1 MTDYNEIWLQSMDI
15 LINKKIES
23 IRFDETINAV
33 IINANRAEY
42 GEYTVSTGAASFKAY
57 SNDAKYV
64 LNDKVMVTIPQG
76 NYDNTKFII
85 GKQPS
90 KENQNKPLSY
100 VSPMTQIIDLT
111 GNLIDGEHF
120 KGLIANSNEEE
131 VELWHA
137 ENLNYLGYDR
147 LGLQAQFRTYLSD
160 LNTSSGNYGL
170 AAIINFDT
178 GNENTDF
185 SKRIELDSSNFFGDP
200 YNFDTYYTQM
210 EVFNIKL
217 FNESFPIKK
226 ISIVA
231 YQKNNFL
238 DYYTNRIEKQE
249 FANIFIKD
257 PFICLGKDTTTFDGD
272 SLHISSDNLKYQ
284 KTEEEQQ
291 RTIEMHWI
299 HKDEESGKIKV
310 VESEDGFL
318 SDYSIQ
324 WYQYKTNAENEDNLA
339 GANWDQLSEEKN
351 KLSITVN
358 LDSTLRN
365 HRFKVL
371 IIQNSDKSV
380 LISSNILEFL
390 NIDEVGDSA
399 TLKNIN
405 ELELVFDDAQNG
417 NYFLYNKAGR
427 LYSNEEV
434 NKEHRLIPY
443 FTQRG
448 EDPTKKFELNVS
460 DCQEIIWQVGTTQ
473 RWVLKEDN
481 TFKEEIYD
489 ENNWRALAENEQNNQ
504 RLMINSFIPIINN
517 DKTYFN
523 YKINSFLIN
532 SHNQNM
538 VKLIIFRDNQYYTAF
553 ANMTFDYMGTSGSDY
568 TVQINWDDVAADLQ
582 KQESESIDDNT
593 LPQNP
598 CLIGNIE
605 VINQYNDKIDLT
617 NKIITASWKF
627 GINNINNSNQD
638 FIYEEEDKSLYYP
651 VWTSLNNGFQPL
663 QDGDNSFYYFTEKNV
678 YDFTNGNYYY
688 YDIENKNFKK
698 ILTEAEAESNII
710 YKKSNPEEDHF
721 KKFSFVQANDKDAIE
736 SMYENENNYH
746 KFFIFDGEN
755 YIVDPYE
762 EFFEAEIYYE
772 PQLNN
777 RIKITSKGLEF
788 KVEKQGEEAKIY
800 IYQPEN
806 QPVNINSYY
815 VLEISIEGI
824 TTYPLVT
831 YEPIPLRNVDNIIIE
846 GASKIR
852 YSTDGNIDYDKNP
865 YVCYLD
871 GIEQNNG
878 IWVYQQYGDTQFSS
892 FDISLQETIKESNLE
907 EGFLKPILVPPSI
920 YTKETALT
928 IVQFKNEDNILW
940 TQPIFLYQD
949 NYPSST
955 LNKWDG
961 KEITTDNDT
970 GTILAQGFAAGRKE
984 YDNTFTGVVLGDW
997 SKTDSDTPITKQTGV
1012 YGFNHGAMSYALKDD
1027 GTAFLGKDGRG
1038 RIYFDGNNAVIKS
1051 ASWRFNKLEGMMID
1065 LDDGI
1070 LDTRS
1075 QNGQIYISPK
1085 NNRLLDIKANDI
1097 SLLYISND
1105 NYYLQTENFNSTS
1118 HSGTKINLK
1127 NGRINSYNL
1136 DLQAFG
1142 QSQNFGTEETP
1153 DERIQR
1159 IRIYSGASSYP
1170 LRIGWAPTSGSSLT
1184 EGFAVT
1190 WNGALKLKGSKEN
1203 AGTITLDSSGN
1214 SNTNP
1219 LMIKKDDDH
1228 QFYVDWNGIMHA
1240 TGAQISGKINAT
1252 EGGSIAGWTINEDNL
1267 YKKSGNY
1274 QIKISSETKDAT
1286 NTDGMGN
1293 VFEVKNGSNY
1303 PFAVKANGILI
1314 ARNADISGKITATS
1328 GTIGNWT
1335 INAPDID
1342 NGSLTKL
1349 GNGGR
1354 VWLGGASYAV
1364 YVNEKKFSVD
1374 YAGNM
1379 TATSGT
1385 IGGINISNSTLS
1397 ASTSGGS
1404 SFTLNSSGYL
1414 QASGASI
1421 SGSVNIYGG
1430 SITINK
1436 NGSENFKVTSSG
1448 DLTAHS
1454 ATIYGTINANTYKMK
1469 NSNNTY
1475 TQFYIQP
1482 LKVLTNITFHND
1494 GRIKSIDTATVNF
1507 ISTGSVSFSYSGGGG
1522 GGGCF
1527 IAGTKILMANGSYKN
1542 IEDIKENDLIIS
1554 YDEINNKFV
1563 IDKVIKLLIHHNT
1576 SQLMTLI
1583 LKDGTKIKSTLSHPF
1598 LTTNGWKTIDLN
1610 MAFKEHSIL
1619 CQKIK
1624 IGDILVGQNHNS
1636 KITDILYENCPIN
1649 YDTYNIFVK
1658 KYHTYIA
1665 NNYIV
1670 HNAVVIA
1677 KN

>member
-33 IINANRAEY
+33 IINADRAEY
-42 GEYTVSTGAASFKAY
+42 GEYTVSTGAASFKVY

-170 AAIINFDT
+170 AAIIDFDT

-200 YNFDTYYTQM
+200 YNFDAYYTQM

-238 DYYTNRIEKQE
+238 DYYTNRVEEQE
-249 FANIFIKD
+249 FDNIFIKD
-257 PFICLGKDTTTFDGD
+257 PFICLGKDTATFDGD

-291 RTIEMHWI
+291 RTIEMYWI
-299 HKDEESGKIKV
+299 HRDEESGKIKV
-310 VESEDGFL
+310 VEPEDGFL

-417 NYFLYNKAGR
+417 NYFLYNKTGR

-460 DCQEIIWQVGTTQ
+460 DCQEIIWQVGATQ

-504 RLMINSFIPIINN
+504 RLMINSFIPIISN

-532 SHNQNM
+532 SRNQNM

-568 TVQINWDDVAADLQ
+568 TVQINWNDVAADLQ

-663 QDGDNSFYYFTEKNV
+663 QDGNNDFYYFTEKNV
-678 YDFTNGNYYY
+678 NNFIDGNYYY

-698 ILTEAEAESNII
+698 ILTKVEAESNII
-710 YKKSNPEEDHF
+710 YKKSNPGEDHF

-831 YEPIPLRNVDNIIIE
+831 YESIPLRNVDNIIIE

-865 YVCYLD
+865 YVCYLN

-878 IWVYQQYGDTQFSS
+878 IWIYQQYGNTQFSS

-1070 LDTRS
+1070 LDTRN
-1075 QNGQIYISPK
+1075 QNGQVYISPK
-1085 NNRLLDIKANDI
+1085 NDRLLDVKANNT
-1097 SLLYISND
+1097 SLLYVSND
-1105 NYYLQTENFNSTS
+1105 DYYLQTENFNSTS

-1142 QSQNFGTEETP
+1142 QSQNFGTET
-1153 DERIQR
+1153 RIQR
-1159 IRIYSGASSYP
+1159 IRINSGASSYP
-1170 LRIGWAPTSGSSLT
+1170 LRIGWAPISGSALK
-1184 EGFAVT
+1184 ENFAVT
-1190 WNGALKLKGSKEN
+1190 WEGKLIASD
-1203 AGTITLDSSGN
+1203 AD
-1214 SNTNP
+1214 
-1219 LMIKKDDDH
+1219 
-1228 QFYVDWNGIMHA
+1228 
-1240 TGAQISGKINAT
+1240 ISGKINAG
-1252 EGGSIAGWTINEDNL
+1252 EGNIAGWQINEDNL
-1267 YKKSGNY
+1267 LKTSGNY

-1293 VFEVKNGSNY
+1293 VFEIKNGSKY
-1303 PFAVKANGILI
+1303 PFAVKANGSII
-1314 ARNADISGKITATS
+1314 ATSGEIGGWRISPGMGLERTISVSDSPDGKKYDVVVRSNPWGYNSQTNSFSPNEDNSNFGNGYAFAVYKSDSPLFYVNYKGLLYAKNADISGKI
-1328 GTIGNWT
+1328 
-1335 INAPDID
+1335 
-1342 NGSLTKL
+1342 
-1349 GNGGR
+1349 
-1354 VWLGGASYAV
+1354 
-1364 YVNEKKFSVD
+1364 
-1374 YAGNM
+1374 

-1507 ISTGSVSFSYSGGGG
+1507 ISTGSVSFSYSGG

>member
-33 IINANRAEY
+33 IINADKAEY

-85 GKQPS
+85 GKQSS

-131 VELWHA
+131 VELWRA

-170 AAIINFDT
+170 AAIIDFDT

-226 ISIVA
+226 MSIVA

-238 DYYTNRIEKQE
+238 DYYTNRIEEQE
-249 FANIFIKD
+249 FVNIFIKD
-257 PFICLGKDTTTFDGD
+257 PFICLGKDTTTFEGD

-291 RTIEMHWI
+291 RTIEMYWI
-299 HKDEESGKIKV
+299 HRDEESGKIKV

-390 NIDEVGDSA
+390 NIDEIGDSA

-405 ELELVFDDAQNG
+405 ELELVFDDVQNG

-427 LYSNEEV
+427 LYNNEEI
-434 NKEHRLIPY
+434 NKEHKLIPY

-504 RLMINSFIPIINN
+504 RLMINSFIPIISN

-532 SHNQNM
+532 SRNQNM

-568 TVQINWDDVAADLQ
+568 TVQINWNDVAADLQ
-582 KQESESIDDNT
+582 KQESENIDDNT

-605 VINQYNDKIDLT
+605 VIDQYNDKIDLT

-651 VWTSLNNGFQPL
+651 VWTSLNDGFQPL
-663 QDGDNSFYYFTEKNV
+663 QDGNNSFYYFTEKNV

-736 SMYENENNYH
+736 DMYENENNYH

-824 TTYPLVT
+824 TTYPLVA
-831 YEPIPLRNVDNIIIE
+831 YEPIPLRNVNNIIIE

-878 IWVYQQYGDTQFSS
+878 AWVYQQYGNTQSSS

-997 SKTDSDTPITKQTGV
+997 SKTNSDTPIIKQTGV

-1051 ASWRFNKLEGMMID
+1051 ASWRFDKLEGMMID

-1075 QNGQIYISPK
+1075 KNSQVYISP
-1085 NNRLLDIKANDI
+1085 NSNRLLNIQVTKDDGEKKDIFYVGD
-1097 SLLYISND
+1097 SS
-1105 NYYLQTENFNSTS
+1105 YYLKTADYNTTD
-1118 HSGTKINLK
+1118 HTGTYINLK
-1127 NGRINSYNL
+1127 QGQIKSYSL

-1142 QSQNFGTEETP
+1142 TVGSYNGNNYDYTGKLL
-1153 DERIQR
+1153 RLN
-1159 IRIYSGASSYP
+1159 SGAAYYP
-1170 LRIGWAPTSGSSLT
+1170 LKIGTKDNEEFKA
-1184 EGFAVT
+1184 T
-1190 WNGALKLKGSKEN
+1190 WDGALILKSNKIEEIN
-1203 AGTITLDSSGN
+1203 NQVKNYYINLDSSGN
-1214 SNTNP
+1214 DDYPLAIGTN
-1219 LMIKKDDDH
+1219 LTKNQREFWVKWD
-1228 QFYVDWNGIMHA
+1228 GTLHA
-1240 TGAQISGKINAT
+1240 TGAQIN
-1252 EGGSIAGWTINEDNL
+1252 GSITATSGEIGGWKIDSKTISKQDITSNNKYKVILNSQVSTNFNSDWNYAFGIFSKDQADNDVREITLNYNGKL
-1267 YKKSGNY
+1267 YAK
-1274 QIKISSETKDAT
+1274 
-1286 NTDGMGN
+1286 
-1293 VFEVKNGSNY
+1293 
-1303 PFAVKANGILI
+1303 
-1314 ARNADISGKITATS
+1314 NADISGKITADSGKIGSWNISTDSEQSLSKTKTVSNDNS
-1328 GTIGNWT
+1328 GTI
-1335 INAPDID
+1335 
-1342 NGSLTKL
+1342 
-1349 GNGGR
+1349 R
-1354 VWLGGASYAV
+1354 LGGTTYGIN
-1364 YVNEKKFSVD
+1364 VNDKFKVD
-1374 YAGNM
+1374 YSGNM

-1385 IGGINISNSTLS
+1385 FSGNLNAAGGTFKGKLVAASGSFSGDVTANSYKMD
-1397 ASTSGGS
+1397 GD
-1404 SFTLNSSGYL
+1404 SFTVYD
-1414 QASGASI
+1414 I
-1421 SGSVNIYGG
+1421 PI
-1430 SITINK
+1430 IT
-1436 NGSENFKVTSSG
+1436 KVTADG
-1448 DLTAHS
+1448 KMY
-1454 ATIYGTINANTYKMK
+1454 ATRYRVVCAGAAGN
-1469 NSNNTY
+1469 
-1475 TQFYIQP
+1475 QFQVYP
-1482 LKVLTNITFHND
+1482 A
-1494 GRIKSIDTATVNF
+1494 S
-1507 ISTGSVSFSYSGGGG
+1507 
-1522 GGGCF
+1522 GGCF
-1527 IAGTKILMANGSYKN
+1527 IAGTKISMANGLFKN
-1542 IEDIKENDLIIS
+1542 IENIQQNDLIIA
-1554 YDEINNKFV
+1554 YNEDKNNFT
-1563 IDKVIKLLIHHNT
+1563 IGKVLRTKKNNIF
-1576 SQLMTLI
+1576 
-1583 LKDGTKIKSTLSHPF
+1583 TKIVKIILSNNNIINMTLSHPI
-1598 LTTNGWKTIDLN
+1598 LTTQGWKAIDRN
-1610 MAFKEHSIL
+1610 TAFIEHGIICGKLSIKD
-1619 CQKIK
+1619 QIITQNGIFSIK
-1624 IGDILVGQNHNS
+1624 KLE
-1636 KITDILYENCPIN
+1636 K
-1649 YDTYNIFVK
+1649 YDYNLPVYNFTVD

-1665 NNYIV
+1665 DTCIV
-1670 HNAVVIA
+1670 HNAVVVIPT
-1677 KN
+1677 K

>member
-33 IINANRAEY
+33 ITNADKAEY

-85 GKQPS
+85 GRQPS

-100 VSPMTQIIDLT
+100 VSPMTQIIDLS

-120 KGLIANSNEEE
+120 QGLIANNENEEE
-131 VELWHA
+131 KEFELWSA
-137 ENLNYLGYDR
+137 EGLNYLGYDR

-238 DYYTNRIEKQE
+238 DYYTNRVEEQE
-249 FANIFIKD
+249 FANIFVKD
-257 PFICLGKDTTTFDGD
+257 PFICLGKDTATFDGD

-291 RTIEMHWI
+291 RTIEMYWI
-299 HKDEESGKIKV
+299 HRDEESGKIKV
-310 VESEDGFL
+310 VEPEDGFL

-339 GANWDQLSEEKN
+339 GANWDQLSKEKN

-443 FTQRG
+443 FTQHG

-460 DCQEIIWQVGTTQ
+460 DCQEIIWQVGATQ

-504 RLMINSFIPIINN
+504 RLMINSFTPIISN
-517 DKTYFN
+517 DKTYFS

-532 SHNQNM
+532 SRNQNM
-538 VKLIIFRDNQYYTAF
+538 VRLIIFRDNQYYTAF

-568 TVQINWDDVAADLQ
+568 TVQVHWNDVAADLQ
-582 KQESESIDDNT
+582 KQESESDT
-593 LPQNP
+593 LPKNP

-605 VINQYNDKIDLT
+605 VIDQYKNSIDLT
-617 NKIITASWKF
+617 NKTITASWKF
-627 GINNINNSNQD
+627 GINDINNPNPN

-651 VWTSLNNGFQPL
+651 VWTSLDSGFQPL
-663 QDGDNSFYYFTEKNV
+663 QDYYIDESNNFYYFTEKDI
-678 YDFTNGNYYY
+678 YDFTDGNYYY
-688 YDIENKNFKK
+688 YNIEDKK
-698 ILTEAEAESNII
+698 FEKIVSNTQAELNVI

-721 KKFSFVQANDKDAIE
+721 KKFSFVQVNNKDAVE
-736 SMYENENNYH
+736 GMYESENNYH

-755 YIVDPYE
+755 YIADPYE
-762 EFFEAEIYYE
+762 EFFEAETYYE
-772 PQLNN
+772 PRLNN
-777 RIKITSKGLEF
+777 RVKITSKGLEL
-788 KVEKQGEEAKIY
+788 KVEKQDKEVKVY

-806 QPVNINSYY
+806 QPVNMNSYY
-815 VLEISIEGI
+815 VLEISVEGI

-846 GASKIR
+846 GPSKIR

-878 IWVYQQYGDTQFSS
+878 TWVYQQYGESSSS
-892 FDISLQETIKESNLE
+892 FDISLEETIKESGLE
-907 EGFLKPILVPPSI
+907 GGFLKPRLIPPSI
-920 YTKETALT
+920 YTKETSLT
-928 IVQFKNEDNILW
+928 IAQFKNGDNVLW
-940 TQPIFLYQD
+940 TQPIFLFQD

-997 SKTDSDTPITKQTGV
+997 SKTVSDTPITKQTGV

-1027 GTAFLGKDGRG
+1027 GTAFFGKDGRG
-1038 RIYFDGNNAVIKS
+1038 RICLDGNNATIKS
-1051 ASWRFNKLEGMMID
+1051 ASWRFNKPEGMMID
-1065 LDDGI
+1065 LDDGV
-1070 LDTRS
+1070 LQTRNS
-1075 QNGQIYISPK
+1075 NYAVKLAPGSFEMEPLTENGNTIK
-1085 NNRLLDIKANDI
+1085 LNTNGNTLFDIKKGNK
-1097 SLLYISND
+1097 SLINIGS
-1105 NYYLQTENFNSTS
+1105 NYYLQSEDFSTTQNAE
-1118 HSGTKINLK
+1118 SGTKIDLT
-1127 NGRINSYNL
+1127 NGKITSYNL
-1136 DLQAFG
+1136 DLTGYNIKDNIKRIIQIN
-1142 QSQNFGTEETP
+1142 SKGTYEN
-1153 DERIQR
+1153 D
-1159 IRIYSGASSYP
+1159 YP
-1170 LRIGWAPTSGSSLT
+1170 LRIGVA
-1184 EGFAVT
+1184 
-1190 WNGALKLKGSKEN
+1190 N
-1203 AGTITLDSSGN
+1203 N
-1214 SNTNP
+1214 SNFLVKWDGT
-1219 LMIKKDDDH
+1219 LIAKEAD
-1228 QFYVDWNGIMHA
+1228 
-1240 TGAQISGKINAT
+1240 ISGKITAG
-1252 EGGSIAGWTINEDNL
+1252 EGDIAGWQINEDNL
-1267 YKKSGNY
+1267 LKTSGNY
-1274 QIKISSETKDAT
+1274 QIKISSKTTDI
-1286 NTDGMGN
+1286 NNQNDGMGN
-1293 VFEVKNGSNY
+1293 VFEVKDGSNY
-1303 PFAVKANGILI
+1303 PFAVKANGTLI
-1314 ARNADISGKITATS
+1314 ARNAEIIGNITATSGEIGGWKIDSKTISKQDTTSNNKYKVILNSQVSTNFNSDWNYAFGIFSKDQADNDVREITLNYNGKLYAKNADISGKITANS
-1328 GTIGNWT
+1328 GTIGSWNIST
-1335 INAPDID
+1335 DSER
-1342 NGSLTKL
+1342 SLSKTK
-1349 GNGGR
+1349 N
-1354 VWLGGASYAV
+1354 
-1364 YVNEKKFSVD
+1364 
-1374 YAGNM
+1374 
-1379 TATSGT
+1379 SGT
-1385 IGGINISNSTLS
+1385 IRLGGTDYGIYVNGKFKVDY
-1397 ASTSGGS
+1397 SGKM
-1404 SFTLNSSGYL
+1404 TAN
-1414 QASGASI
+1414 
-1421 SGSVNIYGG
+1421 SGS
-1430 SITINK
+1430 
-1436 NGSENFKVTSSG
+1436 FSG
-1448 DLTAHS
+1448 DVT
-1454 ATIYGTINANTYKMK
+1454 ANTYKMDGDNFTVYDIPIITK
-1469 NSNNTY
+1469 VTADGKMY
-1475 TQFYIQP
+1475 ATRYRVVCAGAAGEQFQVYP
-1482 LKVLTNITFHND
+1482 
-1494 GRIKSIDTATVNF
+1494 S
-1507 ISTGSVSFSYSGGGG
+1507 SS
-1522 GGGCF
+1522 GCF
-1527 IAGTKILMANGSYKN
+1527 IAGTKISMANGTFKFIEN
-1542 IEDIKENDLIIS
+1542 IQKNDLVIA
-1554 YDEINNKFV
+1554 YDESRNNFV
-1563 IDKVIKLLIHHNT
+1563 IGKVLRTKKNNIF
-1576 SQLMTLI
+1576 
-1583 LKDGTKIKSTLSHPF
+1583 TKIVKIVLSNNNIINMTLSHPI
-1598 LTTNGWKTIDLN
+1598 LTTQGWKAIDCDT
-1610 MAFKEHSIL
+1610 AFIEHGVVCGKLSIKD
-1619 CQKIK
+1619 QIMT
-1624 IGDILVGQNHNS
+1624 QNGIFS
-1636 KITDILYENCPIN
+1636 VKKLEK
-1649 YDTYNIFVK
+1649 YDYNLPVYNFTVD

-1665 NNYIV
+1665 DTCIV
-1670 HNAVVIA
+1670 HNAQVVTPT
-1677 KN
+1677 K

>member
-33 IINANRAEY
+33 ITNADKAEY

-57 SNDAKYV
+57 GNDAKYV

-85 GKQPS
+85 GRQPS

-170 AAIINFDT
+170 AAIIYFDT

-249 FANIFIKD
+249 FDNIFIKD
-257 PFICLGKDTTTFDGD
+257 PFICLGKDTATFEGD
-272 SLHISSDNLKYQ
+272 SLHISSDNLKYS

-291 RTIEMHWI
+291 RTIEMYWI
-299 HKDEESGKIKV
+299 HRDEESGKIKV
-310 VESEDGFL
+310 VEPEDGFL

-339 GANWDQLSEEKN
+339 GANWDQLSEGKN
-351 KLSITVN
+351 KLSITVD

-460 DCQEIIWQVGTTQ
+460 DCQEIIWQVGATQ

-481 TFKEEIYD
+481 TFEEEIYD
-489 ENNWRALAENEQNNQ
+489 KNNWRTLTENEQNNQ
-504 RLMINSFIPIINN
+504 RLMINSFIPIISN

-523 YKINSFLIN
+523 YRINSFLIN
-532 SHNQNM
+532 SRNQNM
-538 VKLIIFRDNQYYTAF
+538 VRLIIFRDNQYYTAF

-568 TVQINWDDVAADLQ
+568 TVQVHWNDVAADLQ
-582 KQESESIDDNT
+582 KQESESNT

-605 VINQYNDKIDLT
+605 VIDQYNDKVDLT
-617 NKIITASWKF
+617 NKTITASWKF
-627 GINNINNSNQD
+627 GINDINNSNPN

-651 VWTSLNNGFQPL
+651 VWTSLDNGFQPL
-663 QDGDNSFYYFTEKNV
+663 QDYYIDESNNFYYFTEKDI
-678 YDFTNGNYYY
+678 YDFTDGNYYY
-688 YDIENKNFKK
+688 YNIENKKFEK
-698 ILTEAEAESNII
+698 IVSNTQAELNVI

-721 KKFSFVQANDKDAIE
+721 KKFSFVQVNNKDAVE
-736 SMYENENNYH
+736 GMYESENNYH

-762 EFFEAEIYYE
+762 EFFEAETYYE

-777 RIKITSKGLEF
+777 KVKITSKGLEL
-788 KVEKQGEEAKIY
+788 KIEKQGKEVKVY
-800 IYQPEN
+800 IYQPKN

-815 VLEISIEGI
+815 VLEISVEGI

-846 GASKIR
+846 GPSKIR

-865 YVCYLD
+865 YICYLD

-878 IWVYQQYGDTQFSS
+878 IWIYQQYGNTQSSS
-892 FDISLQETIKESNLE
+892 FDISLEETIKESGLE
-907 EGFLKPILVPPSI
+907 GEFLKPRLIPPSI
-920 YTKETALT
+920 YTKETSLT
-928 IVQFKNEDNILW
+928 IVQFKNGDNVLW
-940 TQPIFLYQD
+940 TQPIFLFQD

-997 SKTDSDTPITKQTGV
+997 SKTVSDTPITKQTGV

-1027 GTAFLGKDGRG
+1027 GTAFFGKDGRG
-1038 RIYFDGNNAVIKS
+1038 RICLDGNNATIKS
-1051 ASWRFNKLEGMMID
+1051 ASWRFNKPEGMMID

-1070 LDTRS
+1070 LQTRNSNYAVKLAPGSFEMEPLTENGNTIKLNTNGDT
-1075 QNGQIYISPK
+1075 
-1085 NNRLLDIKANDI
+1085 LFEIKKGNK
-1097 SLLYISND
+1097 SLINIGS
-1105 NYYLQTENFNSTS
+1105 NYYLQSEDFNTTQNAE
-1118 HSGTKINLK
+1118 SGTKIDLT
-1127 NGRINSYNL
+1127 NGKITSYNL
-1136 DLQAFG
+1136 DLTGYNIEDNVKRVIQIN
-1142 QSQNFGTEETP
+1142 SKGTYEN
-1153 DERIQR
+1153 D
-1159 IRIYSGASSYP
+1159 YP
-1170 LRIGWAPTSGSSLT
+1170 LR
-1184 EGFAVT
+1184 V
-1190 WNGALKLKGSKEN
+1190 GA
-1203 AGTITLDSSGN
+1203 ADN
-1214 SNTNP
+1214 SNFLVKWDGT
-1219 LMIKKDDDH
+1219 LIAKEAD
-1228 QFYVDWNGIMHA
+1228 
-1240 TGAQISGKINAT
+1240 ISGKITAGN
-1252 EGGSIAGWTINEDNL
+1252 GDIAGWQINEDNL
-1267 YKKSGNY
+1267 LKKSGNY
-1274 QIKISSETKDAT
+1274 QIKISSKTTDI
-1286 NTDGMGN
+1286 NDQNDGMGN
-1293 VFEVKNGSNY
+1293 VFEVKDGSNY
-1303 PFAVKANGILI
+1303 PFAVKANGTLI
-1314 ARNADISGKITATS
+1314 ARNAEIIGNITATSGEIGGWKIDSKTISKQDITSNNKYKVILNSQVSTNFNNDWNYAFGIFSKDQTGNDVREITLNYNGKLYAKNADISGKITANS
-1328 GTIGNWT
+1328 GTIGSWNIST
-1335 INAPDID
+1335 DSEK
-1342 NGSLTKL
+1342 SLSKTK
-1349 GNGGR
+1349 N
-1354 VWLGGASYAV
+1354 
-1364 YVNEKKFSVD
+1364 
-1374 YAGNM
+1374 
-1379 TATSGT
+1379 SGT
-1385 IGGINISNSTLS
+1385 IRLGGTDYGIYVNNKFKVDY
-1397 ASTSGGS
+1397 SGKM
-1404 SFTLNSSGYL
+1404 TAN
-1414 QASGASI
+1414 
-1421 SGSVNIYGG
+1421 SGSFSGDVTANSYKMDGDNFTVYDIPI
-1430 SITINK
+1430 IT
-1436 NGSENFKVTSSG
+1436 KVTADGKMYATRYRVVCAGAAGEQFQVYPSS
-1448 DLTAHS
+1448 S
-1454 ATIYGTINANTYKMK
+1454 
-1469 NSNNTY
+1469 
-1475 TQFYIQP
+1475 
-1482 LKVLTNITFHND
+1482 
-1494 GRIKSIDTATVNF
+1494 
-1507 ISTGSVSFSYSGGGG
+1507 
-1522 GGGCF
+1522 GCF
-1527 IAGTKILMANGSYKN
+1527 IAGTKISMANGTFKFIEN
-1542 IEDIKENDLIIS
+1542 IQKNDLVIA
-1554 YDEINNKFV
+1554 YDESRNNFV
-1563 IDKVIKLLIHHNT
+1563 IGKVLRTKKNNIF
-1576 SQLMTLI
+1576 
-1583 LKDGTKIKSTLSHPF
+1583 TKIVKIVLSNNNIINMTLSHPI
-1598 LTTNGWKTIDLN
+1598 LTTQGWKAIDCDT
-1610 MAFKEHSIL
+1610 AFIEHGVVCGKLSIKD
-1619 CQKIK
+1619 QIMTQNGIFSIK
-1624 IGDILVGQNHNS
+1624 KLEKYDYNL
-1636 KITDILYENCPIN
+1636 PI
-1649 YDTYNIFVK
+1649 YNFTVD

-1665 NNYIV
+1665 DTCIV
-1670 HNAVVIA
+1670 HNAQVVTPT
-1677 KN
+1677 K

>member
-33 IINANRAEY
+33 IINADKAEY

-85 GKQPS
+85 GRQPS

-120 KGLIANSNEEE
+120 QGLIANNEEE
-131 VELWHA
+131 KEFELWSA
-137 ENLNYLGYDR
+137 EGLNYLGYDR

-170 AAIINFDT
+170 AAIIGFDT

-249 FANIFIKD
+249 FSNIFVKD
-257 PFICLGKDTTTFDGD
+257 PFICLGKDTATFEGD
-272 SLHISSDNLKYQ
+272 SLHVSSDNLKYS
-284 KTEEEQQ
+284 KTEEKQQ
-291 RTIEMHWI
+291 RIIEMHWI
-299 HKDEESGKIKV
+299 HRDEESGKIKV
-310 VESEDGFL
+310 VEPEDGFL

-351 KLSITVN
+351 KLSITVD

-460 DCQEIIWQVGTTQ
+460 DCQEIIWQVGATQ

-481 TFKEEIYD
+481 TFEEEIYD
-489 ENNWRALAENEQNNQ
+489 ENNWRVLAENEQNNQ
-504 RLMINSFIPIINN
+504 RLMINSFTPVISN

-532 SHNQNM
+532 SRNQNM
-538 VKLIIFRDNQYYTAF
+538 VRLIIFRDNQYYTAF

-568 TVQINWDDVAADLQ
+568 TVQVHWNDVAADLQ
-582 KQESESIDDNT
+582 KQESESDT
-593 LPQNP
+593 LPKNS

-605 VINQYNDKIDLT
+605 VIDQYKNSIDLT
-617 NKIITASWKF
+617 NKTITASWKF
-627 GINNINNSNQD
+627 GINDINNPNPN

-651 VWTSLNNGFQPL
+651 VWTSLDSGFQPL
-663 QDGDNSFYYFTEKNV
+663 QDYYINESNNFYYFTEKDI
-678 YDFTNGNYYY
+678 YDFTDGNYYY
-688 YDIENKNFKK
+688 YNIENKKFEK
-698 ILTEAEAESNII
+698 IVSNTQAELNVI

-721 KKFSFVQANDKDAIE
+721 KKFSFVQVNNKDAVE
-736 SMYENENNYH
+736 GMYESENNYH

-762 EFFEAEIYYE
+762 EFFEAETYYE

-777 RIKITSKGLEF
+777 RVKITSEGLEL
-788 KVEKQGEEAKIY
+788 KVEKQGKEVKVY
-800 IYQPEN
+800 IYQPKN
-806 QPVNINSYY
+806 QPVNMNSYY
-815 VLEISIEGI
+815 VLEISVEGI

-831 YEPIPLRNVDNIIIE
+831 YEPIPLRSVDNIIIE

-865 YVCYLD
+865 YICYLD

-878 IWVYQQYGDTQFSS
+878 IWIYQQYGESSSS
-892 FDISLQETIKESNLE
+892 FDISLEETIKESGLE
-907 EGFLKPILVPPSI
+907 GEFLKPRLIPPSI
-920 YTKETALT
+920 YTKETSLT
-928 IVQFKNEDNILW
+928 IVQFKNGDNILW
-940 TQPIFLYQD
+940 TQPIFLFQD

-997 SKTDSDTPITKQTGV
+997 SKTVSDTPITKQTGV

-1027 GTAFLGKDGRG
+1027 GTAFFGKDGRG
-1038 RIYFDGNNAVIKS
+1038 RICLDGNNATIKS
-1051 ASWRFNKLEGMMID
+1051 ASWRFNKPEGMMID

-1070 LDTRS
+1070 LQTRNSDYAVKLAPGSFEMEPLTENGNTIKLNTNGDT
-1075 QNGQIYISPK
+1075 
-1085 NNRLLDIKANDI
+1085 LFEIKKGNK
-1097 SLLYISND
+1097 SLINIGN
-1105 NYYLQTENFNSTS
+1105 NYYLQSEDFNTTQNAE
-1118 HSGTKINLK
+1118 SGTKIDLT
-1127 NGRINSYNL
+1127 NGKITSYNL
-1136 DLQAFG
+1136 DLTGYNIEDSIKRVIQIN
-1142 QSQNFGTEETP
+1142 SKGTYEN
-1153 DERIQR
+1153 D
-1159 IRIYSGASSYP
+1159 YP
-1170 LRIGWAPTSGSSLT
+1170 LRVGVA
-1184 EGFAVT
+1184 
-1190 WNGALKLKGSKEN
+1190 
-1203 AGTITLDSSGN
+1203 DN
-1214 SNTNP
+1214 SNFLVKWDGT
-1219 LMIKKDDDH
+1219 LIAKEAD
-1228 QFYVDWNGIMHA
+1228 
-1240 TGAQISGKINAT
+1240 ISGKITAG
-1252 EGGSIAGWTINEDNL
+1252 EGDIAGWQINEDNL
-1267 YKKSGNY
+1267 LKTSGNY
-1274 QIKISSETKDAT
+1274 QIKISSKTT
-1286 NTDGMGN
+1286 NDIGTEGMGN
-1293 VFEVKNGSNY
+1293 IFEIKNGSNY
-1303 PFAVKANGILI
+1303 PFAIKANGTILI
-1314 ARNADISGKITATS
+1314 KDGDNTLFKAGSDGVTVNGSITATSGEIGGWTINPKTISKQDTISNNKYKVILNSQVSTDFNSDWNYAFGIFSKDEDEHDVREITLNYNGKLYAKNADISGKITANSGKIGSWNISTDFEHSLYKEKTNS
-1328 GTIGNWT
+1328 GTI
-1335 INAPDID
+1335 
-1342 NGSLTKL
+1342 
-1349 GNGGR
+1349 R
-1354 VWLGGASYAV
+1354 LGGTNYGIN
-1364 YVNEKKFSVD
+1364 VNNGTFTVD
-1374 YAGNM
+1374 YSGKM

-1385 IGGINISNSTLS
+1385 FSGTLNGASGSFSGDVTANTLS
-1397 ASTSGGS
+1397 ATQANGISMNDETFKSRSLTVITEINTS
-1404 SFTLNSSGYL
+1404 
-1414 QASGASI
+1414 
-1421 SGSVNIYGG
+1421 
-1430 SITINK
+1430 
-1436 NGSENFKVTSSG
+1436 
-1448 DLTAHS
+1448 D
-1454 ATIYGTINANTYKMK
+1454 
-1469 NSNNTY
+1469 
-1475 TQFYIQP
+1475 
-1482 LKVLTNITFHND
+1482 D
-1494 GRIKSIDTATVNF
+1494 GRILSMKKGTISFLSTDDISIT
-1507 ISTGSVSFSYSGGGG
+1507 FS
-1522 GGGCF
+1522 GGCF
-1527 IAGTKILMANGSYKN
+1527 IAGTKISMANGVFKN
-1542 IEDIKENDLIIS
+1542 IEDIQKNDLVIA
-1554 YDEINNKFV
+1554 YDESKNNFV
-1563 IDKVIKLLIHHNT
+1563 IGKVLRTKKNNIF
-1576 SQLMTLI
+1576 
-1583 LKDGTKIKSTLSHPF
+1583 TKIVKIVLSNNNIINMTLSHPI
-1598 LTTNGWKTIDLN
+1598 LTTQGWKAIDCN
-1610 MAFKEHSIL
+1610 TAFIEHGVVCGKLSIKD
-1619 CQKIK
+1619 QIITQNGIFNIK
-1624 IGDILVGQNHNS
+1624 
-1636 KITDILYENCPIN
+1636 KFEEYN
-1649 YDTYNIFVK
+1649 YNLPVYNFTVD

-1665 NNYIV
+1665 DTCIV
-1670 HNAVVIA
+1670 HNSVIVA
-1677 KN
+1677 PLK